1 MRDRERFWTFPERA
15 PWAMRLIQIQ
25 FSVVYLIAVWTKV
38 RGTTWNVG
46 TAVSFALR
54 ISDLNRFPVPGFVQ
68 NSALI
73 SNFFTFGTL
82 ALELSLAILVWNRK
96 LRPWVLLA
104 GLSLHLG
111 IEYSIRVGFY
121 GLAIMSMYLIWVPPE
136 RMDALLLS
144 LRRRLSR
151 SRVAAALRAEP
162 GCLHLARRAQRGSR
176 TCRGRLRRAG
186 WRPSRGR
193 RLRAASNTARAEA
206 QGARSAGEGRSR
218 LRRCRRRP
226 GSRSAA
232 RGPRA
237 PSRFARARSSP
248 NPGAKRSICRSIAS
262 VMSTVEPLGTW
273 QYAHAVCRPSGARE
287 GSNIVGCASRT
298 NGRSLVSP
306 SLRSPLRTRRSR
318 RACHRGGSCP
328 RRRIPAPPTGS
339 GPTAPSRA

>member
-1 MRDRERFWTFPERA
+1 MNPRAVLDAWNSFWFKPTSTSTLAVFRIAFGLVVFAWSVSLVPDATSLFTKDGILTDQPNYTGLVGGAWGLLGIFPSKAAMIVLLVALIVASLCLMLGVFSQAAALVVFLGVISFERRDPFVFNSGDVLIRLLALYLIFAPASAALSLVTFVRDRERFWTFPERA

-151 SRVAAALRAEP
+151 SRVGATPEP
-162 GCLHLARRAQRGSR
+162 
-176 TCRGRLRRAG
+176 
-186 WRPSRGR
+186 
-193 RLRAASNTARAEA
+193 
-206 QGARSAGEGRSR
+206 
-218 LRRCRRRP
+218 
-226 GSRSAA
+226 
-232 RGPRA
+232 
-237 PSRFARARSSP
+237 
-248 NPGAKRSICRSIAS
+248 
-262 VMSTVEPLGTW
+262 VST
-273 QYAHAVCRPSGARE
+273 
-287 GSNIVGCASRT
+287 
-298 NGRSLVSP
+298 
-306 SLRSPLRTRRSR
+306 
-318 RACHRGGSCP
+318 
-328 RRRIPAPPTGS
+328 
-339 GPTAPSRA
+339 

>member
-1 MRDRERFWTFPERA
+1 MNPRAVIDAWNSFWFKPTSTSTLAVFRIAFGLVVLAWSISLVPDATSLFTKDGILPDQPNYTGLVGGAWGLLGVFPSRAAMIVLLVALIVASLCLMLGVFSQAAALVVFLGVISFERRDPFVFNSGDVLIRLLALYLIFAPASAALSLGQFVRDRESFWTFPQRA

-54 ISDLNRFPVPGFVQ
+54 ITDLNRFPVPGFVQ

-136 RMDALLLS
+136 RMDALLVS

-151 SRVAAALRAEP
+151 SRAGASPE
-162 GCLHLARRAQRGSR
+162 LA
-176 TCRGRLRRAG
+176 
-186 WRPSRGR
+186 
-193 RLRAASNTARAEA
+193 
-206 QGARSAGEGRSR
+206 
-218 LRRCRRRP
+218 
-226 GSRSAA
+226 
-232 RGPRA
+232 
-237 PSRFARARSSP
+237 
-248 NPGAKRSICRSIAS
+248 
-262 VMSTVEPLGTW
+262 ST
-273 QYAHAVCRPSGARE
+273 
-287 GSNIVGCASRT
+287 
-298 NGRSLVSP
+298 
-306 SLRSPLRTRRSR
+306 
-318 RACHRGGSCP
+318 
-328 RRRIPAPPTGS
+328 
-339 GPTAPSRA
+339 

>member
-1 MRDRERFWTFPERA
+1 VNPRAVIEAWNSFWFKPTSTSTLAVFRIAFGLVVLAWSISLVPDATSLFTKNGILTDQPNYTGLVGGAWGLLGVFPSKAAMIVLLVALIVASLCLMLGVFSQAAALIVFLGVISFERRDPFVFNSGDVLIRLLAFYLIFAPASAALSLQRFVRDRESFWTFPERA

-54 ISDLNRFPVPGFVQ
+54 ISDLNRFPVPSFVQ

-136 RMDALLLS
+136 RMDALLLA

-151 SRVAAALRAEP
+151 SRVGASPEP
-162 GCLHLARRAQRGSR
+162 
-176 TCRGRLRRAG
+176 
-186 WRPSRGR
+186 
-193 RLRAASNTARAEA
+193 
-206 QGARSAGEGRSR
+206 
-218 LRRCRRRP
+218 
-226 GSRSAA
+226 
-232 RGPRA
+232 
-237 PSRFARARSSP
+237 
-248 NPGAKRSICRSIAS
+248 
-262 VMSTVEPLGTW
+262 VST
-273 QYAHAVCRPSGARE
+273 
-287 GSNIVGCASRT
+287 
-298 NGRSLVSP
+298 
-306 SLRSPLRTRRSR
+306 
-318 RACHRGGSCP
+318 
-328 RRRIPAPPTGS
+328 
-339 GPTAPSRA
+339 

>member
-1 MRDRERFWTFPERA
+1 VNPRAVLDAWNSFWFKPTSTSTLAVFRIAFGLVVFAWSVSLVPDATSLFTKDGILTDQPNYTGLVGGAWGLLGIFPSKAAMIVLLVALIVASLCLMLGVFSQAAALVVFLGVISFERRDPFVFNSGDVLIRLLALYLIFAPASAALSLVTFVRDRERFWTFPERA

-151 SRVAAALRAEP
+151 PRVGATPEP
-162 GCLHLARRAQRGSR
+162 
-176 TCRGRLRRAG
+176 
-186 WRPSRGR
+186 
-193 RLRAASNTARAEA
+193 
-206 QGARSAGEGRSR
+206 
-218 LRRCRRRP
+218 
-226 GSRSAA
+226 
-232 RGPRA
+232 
-237 PSRFARARSSP
+237 
-248 NPGAKRSICRSIAS
+248 
-262 VMSTVEPLGTW
+262 VST
-273 QYAHAVCRPSGARE
+273 
-287 GSNIVGCASRT
+287 
-298 NGRSLVSP
+298 
-306 SLRSPLRTRRSR
+306 
-318 RACHRGGSCP
+318 
-328 RRRIPAPPTGS
+328 
-339 GPTAPSRA
+339 

>member
-1 MRDRERFWTFPERA
+1 VNPRAVLDAWNSFWFKPTSTSTLAVFRIAFGLVVLAWSVSLVPDATSLFTKDGILTDQPNYTGLVGGAWGLLGIFPSKAAMIVLLVALIVASLCLMLGVFSQAAALVVFLGVISFERRDPFVFNSGDVLIRLLALYLIFAPASAALSLGRFVRDRESFWTFPERA

-73 SNFFTFGTL
+73 SNLFTFGTL

-151 SRVAAALRAEP
+151 SRVGATPEP
-162 GCLHLARRAQRGSR
+162 
-176 TCRGRLRRAG
+176 
-186 WRPSRGR
+186 
-193 RLRAASNTARAEA
+193 
-206 QGARSAGEGRSR
+206 
-218 LRRCRRRP
+218 
-226 GSRSAA
+226 
-232 RGPRA
+232 
-237 PSRFARARSSP
+237 
-248 NPGAKRSICRSIAS
+248 
-262 VMSTVEPLGTW
+262 VST
-273 QYAHAVCRPSGARE
+273 
-287 GSNIVGCASRT
+287 
-298 NGRSLVSP
+298 
-306 SLRSPLRTRRSR
+306 
-318 RACHRGGSCP
+318 
-328 RRRIPAPPTGS
+328 
-339 GPTAPSRA
+339 

>member
-1 MRDRERFWTFPERA
+1 VNPRAAIEAWNSFWFKPTSTSSLAVFRIAFGLVVFAWSVSLVPDATSFFTKDGIVTDQPNYTGLVGGAWGLLGVFPSKAAMIVLLVALIVASLCLMLGVFSQVAALVVFLGVISFERRNPFVFNSGDVLIRLLAFYLIFAPASAALSVGRFVKDRGSFWTFPQRA

-54 ISDLNRFPVPGFVQ
+54 ITDLNRFPVPSFVQ

-144 LRRRLSR
+144 LRGRLSR
-151 SRVAAALRAEP
+151 SRVGASPEP
-162 GCLHLARRAQRGSR
+162 
-176 TCRGRLRRAG
+176 
-186 WRPSRGR
+186 
-193 RLRAASNTARAEA
+193 AS
-206 QGARSAGEGRSR
+206 
-218 LRRCRRRP
+218 P
-226 GSRSAA
+226 
-232 RGPRA
+232 
-237 PSRFARARSSP
+237 
-248 NPGAKRSICRSIAS
+248 
-262 VMSTVEPLGTW
+262 
-273 QYAHAVCRPSGARE
+273 
-287 GSNIVGCASRT
+287 
-298 NGRSLVSP
+298 
-306 SLRSPLRTRRSR
+306 
-318 RACHRGGSCP
+318 
-328 RRRIPAPPTGS
+328 
-339 GPTAPSRA
+339 

>member
-1 MRDRERFWTFPERA
+1 VNPRALIDAWNSFWFKPTSTSSLAVFRIGFGLVVLAWSISLVPDATSLFSKDGILPDQPHYTGLVGGAWGLLGIFPSKAAMIVLLVALIVASLSLMLGVFSQAAALVVFLGVLSFERRDPFVFNSGDVLIRLLALYLIFAPASAALSLERFIRDRESFWTFPQRA

-54 ISDLNRFPVPGFVQ
+54 ITDLNRFPVPAFVQ

-121 GLAIMSMYLIWVPPE
+121 GFAIMSMYLIWVPPE
-136 RMDALLLS
+136 RMDDLLLS

-151 SRVAAALRAEP
+151 
-162 GCLHLARRAQRGSR
+162 
-176 TCRGRLRRAG
+176 RAG
-186 WRPSRGR
+186 GSPE
-193 RLRAASNTARAEA
+193 LAS
-206 QGARSAGEGRSR
+206 S
-218 LRRCRRRP
+218 
-226 GSRSAA
+226 
-232 RGPRA
+232 
-237 PSRFARARSSP
+237 
-248 NPGAKRSICRSIAS
+248 
-262 VMSTVEPLGTW
+262 
-273 QYAHAVCRPSGARE
+273 
-287 GSNIVGCASRT
+287 
-298 NGRSLVSP
+298 
-306 SLRSPLRTRRSR
+306 
-318 RACHRGGSCP
+318 
-328 RRRIPAPPTGS
+328 
-339 GPTAPSRA
+339 

>member
-1 MRDRERFWTFPERA
+1 VNPRAVIDAWNSFWFKPTSTSTLAVFRIAFGLVVFAWSVSLVPDATSLFTKDGILTDQPNYTGLVGGAWGLLGVFPSKAAMIVLLVALIVASLCLMLGVFSQAAALVVFLGVISFERRDPFVFNSGDVLIRLLALYLIFAPASAALSLGHFVRDRERFWTFPERA

-151 SRVAAALRAEP
+151 SRVRATPEP
-162 GCLHLARRAQRGSR
+162 
-176 TCRGRLRRAG
+176 
-186 WRPSRGR
+186 
-193 RLRAASNTARAEA
+193 AST
-206 QGARSAGEGRSR
+206 
-218 LRRCRRRP
+218 
-226 GSRSAA
+226 
-232 RGPRA
+232 
-237 PSRFARARSSP
+237 
-248 NPGAKRSICRSIAS
+248 
-262 VMSTVEPLGTW
+262 
-273 QYAHAVCRPSGARE
+273 
-287 GSNIVGCASRT
+287 
-298 NGRSLVSP
+298 
-306 SLRSPLRTRRSR
+306 
-318 RACHRGGSCP
+318 
-328 RRRIPAPPTGS
+328 
-339 GPTAPSRA
+339 

>member
-1 MRDRERFWTFPERA
+1 MIVLLVALIVASLCLMLGVFSQAAALVVFLGVISFERRDPFVFNSGDVLIRLLALYLIFAPASAALSLGRFVRDRESFWTFPERA

-73 SNFFTFGTL
+73 SNLFTFGTL

-151 SRVAAALRAEP
+151 SRVGATPEP
-162 GCLHLARRAQRGSR
+162 
-176 TCRGRLRRAG
+176 
-186 WRPSRGR
+186 
-193 RLRAASNTARAEA
+193 
-206 QGARSAGEGRSR
+206 
-218 LRRCRRRP
+218 
-226 GSRSAA
+226 
-232 RGPRA
+232 
-237 PSRFARARSSP
+237 
-248 NPGAKRSICRSIAS
+248 
-262 VMSTVEPLGTW
+262 VST
-273 QYAHAVCRPSGARE
+273 
-287 GSNIVGCASRT
+287 
-298 NGRSLVSP
+298 
-306 SLRSPLRTRRSR
+306 
-318 RACHRGGSCP
+318 
-328 RRRIPAPPTGS
+328 
-339 GPTAPSRA
+339 